1 MVLAEVK
8 ELVSNKSDLEVD
20 AFNKDGH
27 SAAMLCV
34 RRRWLDVLK
43 VLSCHWRDTH
53 HHRDMNVADRLLP
66 TASDC
71 SMFGTQ
77 HRAWC
82 SMFGT
87 QHRA

>member
-43 VLSCHWRDTH
+43 VLSCH
-53 HHRDMNVADRLLP
+53 
-66 TASDC
+66 
-71 SMFGTQ
+71 
-77 HRAWC
+77 
-82 SMFGT
+82 
-87 QHRA
+87 